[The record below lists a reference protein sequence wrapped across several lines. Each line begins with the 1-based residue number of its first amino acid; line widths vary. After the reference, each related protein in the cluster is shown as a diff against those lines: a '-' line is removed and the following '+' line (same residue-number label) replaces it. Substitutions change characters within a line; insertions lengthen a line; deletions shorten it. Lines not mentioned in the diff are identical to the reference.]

1 MVPNLPF
8 VPDNPSVM
16 FDPQFSEN
24 FIFIKHSCFTPLFIV
39 KLFHNFLNYF
49 FNNLNF
55 LNYFLLFINFFVN
68 FFQFIC

>member
-49 FNNLNF
+49 F
-55 LNYFLLFINFFVN
+55 
-68 FFQFIC
+68 